1 MTQAT
6 FKSAFFDRLKGPGG
20 YYNIG
25 NAFGFGVG
33 LAVAVAAAEH
43 GSDIS
48 TAVTVAKDYVA
59 GSPAAV
65 ALTTAT
71 GVFFWGGEEYH
82 RAWVNGFPPDV
93 ARNRR
98 GDLLSGVGAVALG
111 VGLSLVGTPLLAA
124 TSGFLHAAGKFGSA
138 LDIKK
143 TFKLAGRSISMAD
156 VCRDSV
162 LLSRIPAVAVT
173 ALQIAHNVSALPVPQ
188 ALQQSILP
196 ATMLVCLGVWAK
208 ADSMLMSEDSMFA
221 RPARFI
227 ARQLASVKPT
237 SL

>member
-1 MTQAT
+1 MAASMTQAT

-82 RAWVNGFPPDV
+82 RAWVNGFPPDARRGIV
-93 ARNRR
+93 ARWQ
-98 GDLLSGVGAVALG
+98 SVAG
-111 VGLSLVGTPLLAA
+111 SD
-124 TSGFLHAAGKFGSA
+124 FG
-138 LDIKK
+138 
-143 TFKLAGRSISMAD
+143 
-156 VCRDSV
+156 
-162 LLSRIPAVAVT
+162 
-173 ALQIAHNVSALPVPQ
+173 
-188 ALQQSILP
+188 LP
-196 ATMLVCLGVWAK
+196 ARGGQIRQRPRYQENLQAGGPLDQHGGCLPR
-208 ADSMLMSEDSMFA
+208 LC
-221 RPARFI
+221 PA
-227 ARQLASVKPT
+227 
-237 SL
+237 